1 MTHRTDLT
9 RIISAI
15 MILLSAAGAN
25 GTRTVNFEPDTLRVL
40 RNPLQGWVMYLGR
53 TWDENFWEEK
63 GYDHMKTTGG
73 TTTVRVSDYASCAY
87 IRTSWVS
94 FEPEEGKYAWNDPD
108 SRLMR
113 LLRSVRERGLR
124 IAFRIVID
132 GRDQGQNTHMCLTPV
147 PKDITTRRTPERTA
161 LHILMTP
168 CFRRNIQNSSASS
181 PVISTTRMKWSSS
194 MRIRWGNGVSLTP

>member
-1 MTHRTDLT
+1 MTHRTDLM

-15 MILLSAAGAN
+15 IILLSAAGAN
-25 GTRTVNFEPDTLRVL
+25 GARTVNFEPDTLRVL

-53 TWDENFWEEK
+53 NWDENFWEEK
-63 GYDHMKTTGG
+63 GYDHMKTTGD

-132 GRDQGQNTHMCLTPV
+132 GRDQGQNTPQYV
-147 PKDITTRRTPERTA
+147 FDAGAEGYYDPKKEP
-161 LHILMTP
+161 L
-168 CFRRNIQNSSASS
+168 S
-181 PVISTTRMKWSSS
+181 IS
-194 MRIRWGNGVSLTP
+194 